1 LSNNF
6 VISGDGSL
14 CYFYFLD
21 YTFIIDYIKSKL
33 PSCHSAL
40 DAEFVSKEINMSL
53 DSIALEAMR
62 KELLDKFK
70 EGKIISLIQT
80 KKYKIIIEIK
90 PDKVLNSN
98 DINIKRETFYFH
110 LSIDPS
116 LSEIYFTESKKKQKT
131 ISSPF
136 LNLLQN
142 QLRGGKILNIE
153 HPNFDRILHF
163 IIKPYQKF
171 GKLQNKILVIE
182 FMGKHGNMILLKE
195 DKTIETAIKLIDF
208 NINRYREIMPGKLY
222 IPPPS
227 QNKIDPLNINREGFL
242 NIFTLSTEN
251 RDLTLRKLIQN
262 SFIGISPQSVKEV
275 ILQANLSPE
284 KNVSETSGVD
294 LKMLWTSF
302 NKIVTNIKNFNFQP
316 SLFLD
321 PISKKIKAWSIID
334 SVQFPKYHKRSFNE
348 ANSCQESLFTELEKE
363 QETLSMQNKLDQIIR
378 KNMLKINNKIKD
390 YQKKLEEVKNCEKYK
405 ISGELIKANLSGI
418 KRGDREITAID
429 YYSPRQE
436 NITIP
441 LNDKL
446 TPLENARLYFKKY
459 RKIKDSFQI
468 ILEQSK
474 NYKLKLAQLT
484 EFQKLYEQE
493 SNSLPN
499 LLKIYNN
506 LRKLGWAK
514 KTAAPLKR
522 LKKEKNRLVSTKY
535 ISKEGWEIYVGKN
548 NLQNDFLTFKLASG
562 NDTWLHAK
570 NIQGSHIIIKNKGT
584 KQSLPLDTLIQ
595 AANLAAYFSKAK
607 KDNKVLVDYTLK
619 KHVKKPK
626 NAKPGMV
633 IYSHEKG
640 LWIKVDPEEIRSMKK
655 VSQK

>member
-1 LSNNF
+1 
-6 VISGDGSL
+6 
-14 CYFYFLD
+14 
-21 YTFIIDYIKSKL
+21 
-33 PSCHSAL
+33 
-40 DAEFVSKEINMSL
+40 MSL
-53 DSIALEAMR
+53 DSITLEAMR

-90 PDKVLNSN
+90 PDKFLSSN
-98 DINIKRETFYFH
+98 DIKNKRETFYIH
-110 LSIDPS
+110 ISLDPS
-116 LSEIYFTESKKKQKT
+116 LPEIYFTELENRQKT
-131 ISSPF
+131 IISPF
-136 LNLLQN
+136 LTLLQN
-142 QLRGGKILNIE
+142 QLRGGKILDIE

-163 IIKPYQKF
+163 IIRPYQKF
-171 GKLQNKILVIE
+171 GKLQNKILVVE

-227 QNKIDPLNINREGFL
+227 QNKIDPLNINRKGFF
-242 NIFTLSTEN
+242 NIFNSLSTEN
-251 RDLTLRKLIQN
+251 EDFTLRKLIQD
-262 SFIGISPQSVKEV
+262 SFIGISPQSAKEV
-275 ILQANLSPE
+275 VLQANLSPDM
-284 KNVSETSGVD
+284 NVSEASAVD
-294 LKMLWTSF
+294 LEMIWTSF
-302 NKIVTNIKNFNFQP
+302 NRIVNNIKNHNFKP
-316 SLFLD
+316 ALFLN
-321 PISKKIKAWSIID
+321 PLSKKIKAWSIID
-334 SVQFPKYHKRSFNE
+334 SVQFPKYHKRTFND
-348 ANSCQESLFTELEKE
+348 ANSCLESLFIELEKE
-363 QETLSMQNKLDQIIR
+363 REILSMQNKLDRIIR
-378 KNMLKINNKIKD
+378 KNMLKINNKINGCH
-390 YQKKLEEVKNCEKYK
+390 KKLEEVKNCEKYK
-405 ISGELIKANLSGI
+405 ISGELIKANLSSI
-418 KRGDREITAID
+418 KRGDGEITTIN

-459 RKIKDSFQI
+459 RKTKNSFQI
-468 ILEQSK
+468 IFEQLK
-474 NYKLKLAQLT
+474 NHQLKLAQLT
-484 EFQKLYEQE
+484 ELQKLYKQE

-506 LRKLGWAK
+506 LTKLGWAK
-514 KTAAPLKR
+514 KATAPLKKT
-522 LKKEKNRLVSTKY
+522 KKETNRLQPAKY

-570 NIQGSHIIIKNKGT
+570 NIQGSHIIIKNKGS
-584 KQSLPLDTLIQ
+584 KQSLPLGTLIQ

-626 NAKPGMV
+626 NARPGMV
-633 IYSHEKG
+633 IYSQEKS
-640 LWIKVDPEEIRSMKK
+640 LWIKIDSEEIRSTKK